1 MGGRGGAA
9 GDREPS
15 SLNAPTRAGADA
27 TISDVGGLGDVR
39 CFALTPSHPLSVLRG
54 DDGHHERRRGDC
66 FERREVDFL
75 LQPLIY
81 GGGLRSEPSGR
92 CA

>member
-1 MGGRGGAA
+1 MSGETPAERSGKPR
-9 GDREPS
+9 
-15 SLNAPTRAGADA
+15 A
-27 TISDVGGLGDVR
+27 TISYVGGLGDVR
-39 CFALTPSHPLSVLRG
+39 CCALAPSHPLSVLRG
-54 DDGHHERRRGDC
+54 DDGDHERRRGDY
-66 FERREVDFL
+66 FERREGEVDFL